1 MNLEKLIV
9 PSLKRSFHSKATNV
23 YFSKVKRKLFWGAKV
38 KLLLES
44 PGGVAPQKQKAL
56 FLIPPGYKV
65 FR

>member
-44 PGGVAPQKQKAL
+44 PGGVAPQ
-56 FLIPPGYKV
+56 
-65 FR
+65 